1 MMKDGKNA
9 RYFVGLTYME
19 MGQTASAEAALKD
32 VAGSWNRNVASL
44 AKLALADL
52 YRQSGRDSQAID
64 LYNQMTDKPTDAVP
78 AGLAQIQLA
87 ELYTAEGK
95 NGYGA

>member
-1 MMKDGKNA
+1 MPGTLW
-9 RYFVGLTYME
+9 GLTYME
-19 MGQTASAEAALKD
+19 MGQTASAEASLKD

-64 LYNQMTDKPTDAVP
+64 LYNQMTDTPTDAVP
-78 AGLAQIQLA
+78 AGAGTDSA
-87 ELYTAEGK
+87 GGTLYG
-95 NGYGA
+95 